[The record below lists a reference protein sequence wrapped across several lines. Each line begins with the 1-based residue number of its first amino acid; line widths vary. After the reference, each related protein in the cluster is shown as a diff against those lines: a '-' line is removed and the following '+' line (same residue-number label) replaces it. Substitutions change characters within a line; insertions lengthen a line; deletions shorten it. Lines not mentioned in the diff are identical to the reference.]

1 MKNMKRFAALGL
13 AVVMAASLAAC
24 GGKKEETTTTQ
35 AAGGEAAG
43 GEASGD
49 ASGVTGDNVKLSL
62 FAGSIPENTPTG
74 GALKVMA
81 DYINEN
87 SNGTLTATAFYDT
100 ALGDATSMVQ
110 GLQQGTVDIG
120 VSGTAYFSGLVPEV
134 EVFQLPFLFSN
145 LEEARAAVD
154 GPAKDA
160 IFEKMSE
167 SGIIGLAFWE
177 NGFRELSNNVKPI
190 KTPDDMKGIKM
201 RTLPAEVQVETW
213 KAMGALPA
221 TIDASELY
229 TALQQGTVS
238 AQDNPLHEIVSRKFY
253 EVQPY
258 VTLTDAVYTPFLM
271 AMSEATWNKL
281 SDSQKEVIMKAAEV
295 GREEQ
300 LKLTD
305 EAQAEALQTLLDNG
319 VTVEENP
326 DKEAFKEKAM
336 PTWSLF
342 TDQYGTELVDMIQNS
357 APAAEEAEDT
367 EAAADDAA
375 VEETEAAEAAEAAED
390 TEAAEEGETEAAE
403 DAGAEAAE
411 GETVAE

>member
-145 LEEARAAVD
+145 LEEARAACE

-160 IFEKMSE
+160 IFEKLAE
-167 SGIIGLAFWE
+167 NGIIGLSFWE
-177 NGFRELSNNVKPI
+177 NGFRELSNNIRPV
-190 KTPDDMKGIKM
+190 KTPDDMKGMKM
-201 RTLPAEVQVETW
+201 RTLSAEVQVETW

-221 TIDASELY
+221 AIDASELF

-295 GREEQ
+295 AREEQ

-367 EAAADDAA
+367 EAADDAA
-375 VEETEAAEAAEAAED
+375 IEETEAAEAAED

-403 DAGAEAAE
+403 GAGAEAAE

>member
-238 AQDNPLHEIVSRKFY
+238 AQDNPLHEIVSRKLY

>member
-1 MKNMKRFAALGL
+1 MKKLKKFAALGL
-13 AVVMAASLAAC
+13 TAAMVASLAAC
-24 GGKKEETTTTQ
+24 GGKTSD
-35 AAGGEAAG
+35 AGSD
-43 GEASGD
+43 SG
-49 ASGVTGDNVKLSL
+49 SGVENIKLSL

-160 IFEKMSE
+160 IFEKMSA

-295 GREEQ
+295 AREEQ

-342 TDQYGTELVDMIQNS
+342 TDQCGTEILDLIQSNLGAS
-357 APAAEEAEDT
+357 ADTADTEEAADTESAAAEEDAAVADTEEAAEDAGAEAAEEAEDT

-375 VEETEAAEAAEAAED
+375 ETEAESVEDAAETEAAE
-390 TEAAEEGETEAAE
+390 
-403 DAGAEAAE
+403 
-411 GETVAE
+411 

>member
-1 MKNMKRFAALGL
+1 MKKLKKFAALGL
-13 AVVMAASLAAC
+13 TAAMVASLAAC
-24 GGKKEETTTTQ
+24 GGKTSDAGSDSGSGEE
-35 AAGGEAAG
+35 
-43 GEASGD
+43 
-49 ASGVTGDNVKLSL
+49 NIKLSL

-145 LEEARAAVD
+145 LEEARAACE

-160 IFEKMSE
+160 IFEKLAE
-167 SGIIGLAFWE
+167 NGIIGLSFWE
-177 NGFRELSNNVKPI
+177 NGFRELSNNIRPV
-190 KTPDDMKGIKM
+190 KTPDDMKGMKM
-201 RTLPAEVQVETW
+201 RTLSAEVQVETW
-213 KAMGALPA
+213 KGMGALPA
-221 TIDASELY
+221 AIDASELF

-271 AMSEATWNKL
+271 GMSEATWNKL

-342 TDQYGTELVDMIQNS
+342 TDQCGTEILDLVQSNLGAGADTADTEEAADTES
-357 APAAEEAEDT
+357 AAVEDTEETAEDAGAEAAEEAEDT

-375 VEETEAAEAAEAAED
+375 ETEAESVEDAA
-390 TEAAEEGETEAAE
+390 ETEATE
-403 DAGAEAAE
+403 
-411 GETVAE
+411 